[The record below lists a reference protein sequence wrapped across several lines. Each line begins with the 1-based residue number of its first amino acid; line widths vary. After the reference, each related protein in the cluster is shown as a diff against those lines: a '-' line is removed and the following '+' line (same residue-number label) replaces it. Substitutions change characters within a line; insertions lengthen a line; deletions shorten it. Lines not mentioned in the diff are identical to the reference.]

1 MMAEN
6 LILSLQ
12 ITLVGMGLVFGALI
26 LLWLL
31 MLGLTTI
38 TTEKKKNNKT
48 RARVAHELEEE
59 AAALAVATAIAEQS
73 QGRVSRFPVP
83 PTAIVSAWQLSLR
96 SRQINRGE

>member
-1 MMAEN
+1 MAEN
-6 LILSLQ
+6 LVLSLQ

-31 MLGLTTI
+31 MLGLTAI
-38 TTEKKKNNKT
+38 TAEKKKDKKT
-48 RARVAHELEEE
+48 RVSEVHELEEQ

-73 QGRVSRFPVP
+73 QGRISRFPVP
-83 PTAIVSAWQLSLR
+83 PTAIVSAWQLSMR